1 MEILDDHGNPVQNVP
16 VQQQPAEQT
25 PVVSVG
31 EWMLVM
37 LILAIP
43 LVNIVMLFVWAF
55 GGGVNK
61 TKANYCKASL
71 IWIAIAIAMWI
82 IFFSSIMGM
91 MAGLKALGRSIIP
104 VLKSGAENFGSPPR
118 FLFCRFLVPIPTLC
132 YAGSPFAAGF
142 MDTRTLSIR
151 AASIST
157 ISKLK
162 LRHESFSP
170 VCGICSSS
178 SRISPLSV
186 L

>member
-31 EWMLVM
+31 EWTLVM

-91 MAGLKALGRSIIP
+91 MAGLKALGR
-104 VLKSGAENFGSPPR
+104 
-118 FLFCRFLVPIPTLC
+118 
-132 YAGSPFAAGF
+132 
-142 MDTRTLSIR
+142 
-151 AASIST
+151 
-157 ISKLK
+157 
-162 LRHESFSP
+162 
-170 VCGICSSS
+170 
-178 SRISPLSV
+178 
-186 L
+186 

>member
-37 LILAIP
+37 LI
-43 LVNIVMLFVWAF
+43 LFVWAF

-91 MAGLKALGRSIIP
+91 MAGLKALGR
-104 VLKSGAENFGSPPR
+104 
-118 FLFCRFLVPIPTLC
+118 
-132 YAGSPFAAGF
+132 
-142 MDTRTLSIR
+142 
-151 AASIST
+151 
-157 ISKLK
+157 
-162 LRHESFSP
+162 
-170 VCGICSSS
+170 
-178 SRISPLSV
+178 
-186 L
+186 

>member
-25 PVVSVG
+25 P
-31 EWMLVM
+31 VM

-91 MAGLKALGRSIIP
+91 MAGLKALGR
-104 VLKSGAENFGSPPR
+104 
-118 FLFCRFLVPIPTLC
+118 
-132 YAGSPFAAGF
+132 
-142 MDTRTLSIR
+142 
-151 AASIST
+151 
-157 ISKLK
+157 
-162 LRHESFSP
+162 
-170 VCGICSSS
+170 
-178 SRISPLSV
+178 
-186 L
+186 

>member
-91 MAGLKALGRSIIP
+91 MALGI
-104 VLKSGAENFGSPPR
+104 LSGEEVKVSAEGDDEQNA
-118 FLFCRFLVPIPTLC
+118 I
-132 YAGSPFAAGF
+132 
-142 MDTRTLSIR
+142 DTMVNYLT
-151 AASIST
+151 AN
-157 ISKLK
+157 
-162 LRHESFSP
+162 
-170 VCGICSSS
+170 
-178 SRISPLSV
+178 
-186 L
+186 

>member
-43 LVNIVMLFVWAF
+43 LVNVVMLFVW
-55 GGGVNK
+55 VNK

-91 MAGLKALGRSIIP
+91 MAGLKALGR
-104 VLKSGAENFGSPPR
+104 
-118 FLFCRFLVPIPTLC
+118 
-132 YAGSPFAAGF
+132 
-142 MDTRTLSIR
+142 
-151 AASIST
+151 
-157 ISKLK
+157 
-162 LRHESFSP
+162 
-170 VCGICSSS
+170 
-178 SRISPLSV
+178 
-186 L
+186 

>member
-91 MAGLKALGRSIIP
+91 MAGLKSAGQ
-104 VLKSGAENFGSPPR
+104 VNYSGIEKRGGKFWFSAR